1 MYYCISLY
9 MACLSGVITVI
20 VINMSLSRRALPW
33 MLKRALCSRAAKCLR
48 LPQLVEHVSQFFFS
62 IERIL

>member
-1 MYYCISLY
+1 MIFSVMYYCISLY

-33 MLKRALCSRAAKCLR
+33 FLRRILYSRAAKCLR
-48 LPQLVEHVSQFFFS
+48 LPQLVEVVSQFTF
-62 IERIL
+62 